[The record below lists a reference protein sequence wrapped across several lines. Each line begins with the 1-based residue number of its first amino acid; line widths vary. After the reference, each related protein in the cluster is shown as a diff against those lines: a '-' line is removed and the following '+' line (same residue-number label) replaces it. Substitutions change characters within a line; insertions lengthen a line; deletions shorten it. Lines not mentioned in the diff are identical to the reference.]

1 MAGLWIGFDQLRS
14 LGSHES
20 AGRLGA
26 PIWADFMQRVLPEIP
41 AETIPIPEGVFP
53 AQVNWRTGLPTG
65 PEDPEAITEF
75 FIRGEVATP
84 EAEPAASPPEATA
97 PPESVP
103 AAPPTISPSPL
114 PEGAGER

>member
-1 MAGLWIGFDQLRS
+1 MR
-14 LGSHES
+14 
-20 AGRLGA
+20 
-26 PIWADFMQRVLPEIP
+26 RVLPEIP
-41 AETIPIPEGVFP
+41 AETVPIPEGVFP

-84 EAEPAASPPEATA
+84 EAEPAAPPPEPVPLTPEPAA

-103 AAPPTISPSPL
+103 WAPPPVSPSLL
-114 PEGAGER
+114 PEGAVGR